1 MSHSNAVGFAFC
13 LLVVLAN
20 PSVCQ
25 ENQTAPTEPSWHD
38 LNVKHA
44 KTQLALA
51 KVELLSAMEIN
62 RESPGT
68 IAQLVIERLHSDV
81 AIAEQRFQEAE
92 LATVGGS
99 ERIRLRNAE
108 EKIRLAKLKFENGRK
123 LHDNGMVN
131 ELELERLKLKYELA
145 QLSLVL
151 LKNPQY
157 FTTML
162 QSLDAK
168 VDRLGDEILSLDQ
181 RLSRLEPI
189 RGFIPAN

>member
-1 MSHSNAVGFAFC
+1 MSHSKAVGFAFC
-13 LLVVLAN
+13 LLIVSAN
-20 PSVCQ
+20 PSFCQ
-25 ENQTAPTEPSWHD
+25 ENQTTPTEPSWHD
-38 LNVKHA
+38 FNVKHA

-62 RESPGT
+62 KESPGT
-68 IAQLVIERLHSDV
+68 IAKLVVERLHSDV

-92 LATVGGS
+92 LATVGGN

-108 EKIRLAKLKFENGRK
+108 EKIRLAKLNFENGRK
-123 LHDNGMVN
+123 LHDNGMASD
-131 ELELERLKLKYELA
+131 LELERLKLKYELA

-189 RGFIPAN
+189 RGFIPTN

>member
-1 MSHSNAVGFAFC
+1 MSHFKAAGFVFC
-13 LLVVLAN
+13 LLVVLAT
-20 PSVCQ
+20 PAFCQ
-25 ENQTAPTEPSWHD
+25 ENQAKTTEPSWHD
-38 LNVKHA
+38 LNVKHT

-51 KVELLSAMEIN
+51 NVELLSALEIN
-62 RESPGT
+62 KESPGT
-68 IAQLVIERLHSDV
+68 IARLVIERLKSDV

-92 LATVGGS
+92 MATVGGS
-99 ERIRLRNAE
+99 ERIRLRNAQ
-108 EKIRLAKLKFENGRK
+108 EKIRLAKLNFENGRL

-131 ELELERLKLKYELA
+131 DLELERLKLKYELA

-157 FTTML
+157 FNTML

-168 VDRLGDEILSLDQ
+168 VDRLADEILSLDQ

-189 RGFIPAN
+189 RGFIPTN